1 MATTLPS
8 PDTWVPNQSKTSL
21 VVNLL
26 LYNHVSVNEDS
37 IIYTSPLADKPPQTQ
52 LGSLEHQP
60 ALHCHLLW
68 YKREARREAVGGF
81 DEPAHLIGL
90 SHVAVEDPSHALNG
104 RVLQLVGA
112 AHVVVDA
119 PVAQRERR

>member
-8 PDTWVPNQSKTSL
+8 PNTWLPNRSKTSL

-37 IIYTSPLADKPPQTQ
+37 FIIYTSTLADKPPQTQ

-60 ALHCHLLW
+60 ALHCHLLR

-81 DEPAHLIGL
+81 DEL
-90 SHVAVEDPSHALNG
+90 SIETLTLSACLM
-104 RVLQLVGA
+104 
-112 AHVVVDA
+112 
-119 PVAQRERR
+119 